1 MYSYRMLQY
10 QYSTQQID
18 VAKSIHKMLCPQ
30 TPLEYSSKDLN
41 HLGAQLRHERKQKI
55 FAKRHPKSQQM
66 TPKIPPK

>member
-10 QYSTQQID
+10 QWSTQQND
-18 VAKSIHKMLCPQ
+18 VAKNIRKMLCPQ

-55 FAKRHPKSQQM
+55 FAKRHPKS
-66 TPKIPPK
+66 